1 MGKSSVVGCSGAWK
15 PVSYSTKVPS
25 ESAPR
30 GLVLTSAST
39 VAWLFSV
46 VPRFSWPSAPWATAA
61 SSPPTLTVQRSVALH
76 TW

>member
-1 MGKSSVVGCSGAWK
+1 MGNSSVVGCSGAWK

-46 VPRFSWPSAPWATAA
+46 VPWATAA